1 MPRKLKSVEDE
12 LDDLDLDDLDDI
24 EDEVEE
30 DEVEEDE
37 DDELEDDDPDEA
49 PKARRKSRTKA
60 KAKPAAKKEKTGVG
74 TTELAAEAG
83 VEPRVLRAFLRSGE
97 FQPRDEREGRYNWP
111 SLRDPEAREIIKAVK
126 GGAAARE
133 NKAATAELKKAPAK
147 KKVAAKSRTKARA
160 KK

>member
-1 MPRKLKSVEDE
+1 MPRKAKSVEEE

-24 EDEVEE
+24 EDEVE
-30 DEVEEDE
+30 DDEDE
-37 DDELEDDDPDEA
+37 DDLEDDDDPDEA
-49 PKARRKSRTKA
+49 PKARRKSRKA
-60 KAKPAAKKEKTGVG
+60 KAKPAAKKEKVG
-74 TTELAAEAG
+74 IGTQELADEAG

-97 FQPRDEREGRYNWP
+97 FQPREEREGRYNWP

-133 NKAATAELKKAPAK
+133 NKAATAELKKPPAK
-147 KKVAAKSRTKARA
+147 KKAATKSRTTKARA